1 MLQALSAVHA
11 RPPRDATEM
20 SQIHASVPAR
30 HTTLTPLAVP
40 GRCAVSSR
48 RLLTRSEEIA
58 KGTAKYPFEKV
69 RLRRSSPSH
78 AKAAC

>member
-1 MLQALSAVHA
+1 MLGL
-11 RPPRDATEM
+11 
-20 SQIHASVPAR
+20 VPQTADKI
-30 HTTLTPLAVP
+30 
-40 GRCAVSSR
+40 
-48 RLLTRSEEIA
+48 SEEIA